1 MDYFGLC
8 LDGLCLLGQSVIHIV
23 FVSRLTGKKQKIW
36 HFAIYFFLLC
46 TIQWFFTT
54 FGFHDVLP
62 IGAELLVLYSVSRLA
77 LRNRQ
82 FVSWAASILA
92 VYISQLSFGIVRRR

>member
-46 TIQWFFTT
+46 TIQW
-54 FGFHDVLP
+54 
-62 IGAELLVLYSVSRLA
+62 LLIMV
-77 LRNRQ
+77 
-82 FVSWAASILA
+82 
-92 VYISQLSFGIVRRR
+92 